1 MSGFNPFLND
11 PQAAKLIG
19 DSSRLEQLKDAPET
33 QKLFSMLSR
42 STGGNLEQAA
52 GKAAK
57 GGHPEAPVRPGGS
70 PAHTK
75 NEGQTE
81 IGGLGEGHT

>member
-57 GGHPEAPVRPGGS
+57 GDTGQLMGAIQKLLSDPEGAQLIQKMKDRL
-70 PAHTK
+70 K
-75 NEGQTE
+75 
-81 IGGLGEGHT
+81 

>member
-57 GGHPEAPVRPGGS
+57 GDTGQLMGAIQKPLSDPEGAQLIQKMKDRL
-70 PAHTK
+70 K
-75 NEGQTE
+75 
-81 IGGLGEGHT
+81 

>member
-57 GGHPEAPVRPGGS
+57 GDTGQLVGAIQKLLSDPEGAQLIQKMKDRL
-70 PAHTK
+70 K
-75 NEGQTE
+75 
-81 IGGLGEGHT
+81 

>member
-57 GGHPEAPVRPGGS
+57 GQLMGAIQKLLSDPEGAQLIQKMKDRL
-70 PAHTK
+70 K
-75 NEGQTE
+75 
-81 IGGLGEGHT
+81 

>member
-19 DSSRLEQLKDAPET
+19 DSSSLEQLKDAPET

-57 GGHPEAPVRPGGS
+57 GDTGQLMGAIQKLLSDPEGAQLIQKMKDRL
-70 PAHTK
+70 K
-75 NEGQTE
+75 
-81 IGGLGEGHT
+81 